1 MSAEEFQRFMQG
13 LFNPEIQNQLRT
25 NDEEDFRRYMEE
37 VLSILNPITQPR
49 INDEPNPN
57 DPSEDLDWSVEILV
71 IINAS

>member
-1 MSAEEFQRFMQG
+1 MQG

-37 VLSILNPITQPR
+37 VLSILNPITQLR

-57 DPSEDLDWSVEILV
+57 DPSEDLD
-71 IINAS
+71 

>member
-37 VLSILNPITQPR
+37 VLSILNPVTQPR

-57 DPSEDLDWSVEILV
+57 DPSEDLD
-71 IINAS
+71 